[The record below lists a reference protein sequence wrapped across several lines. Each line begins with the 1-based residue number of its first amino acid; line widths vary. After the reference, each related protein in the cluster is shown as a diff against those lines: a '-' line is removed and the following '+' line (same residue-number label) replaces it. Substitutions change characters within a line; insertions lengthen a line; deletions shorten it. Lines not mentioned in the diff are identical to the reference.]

1 MKKTGFWI
9 ALIGV
14 ILVCSALPLLLLRG
28 DGEGGQARILLHGEE
43 LRTVDLADAS
53 SETFVVEGEE
63 GQRNVVAVEPG
74 RIRVTEAS
82 CPDQVCV
89 RQGWI
94 RDGATPIVCLPHGL
108 VIEITGVEDGPDGA
122 AG

>member
-9 ALIGV
+9 AIIGV
-14 ILVCSALPLLLLRG
+14 ILICSMLPLLLLRG
-28 DGEGGQARILLHGEE
+28 NGEGGIARILVDGEQ
-43 LRTVDLADAS
+43 LRSVDLAS
-53 SETFVVEGEE
+53 SATETFEVVSEDGD
-63 GQRNVVAVEPG
+63 RNVVAIERG
-74 RIRVTEAS
+74 RIRVTEAN

-94 RDGATPIVCLPHGL
+94 SDSATPIVCLPHGL

>member
-14 ILVCSALPLLLLRG
+14 ILAYSLLPLLLLGG
-28 DGEGGQARILLHGEE
+28 DGEGGVARVLVHGEE
-43 LRTVDLADAS
+43 LRTVDLAS
-53 SETFVVEGEE
+53 SATSFTVEGED
-63 GQRNVVAVEPG
+63 GGRNVVEVERG
-74 RIRVTEAS
+74 RIRVAEAD

-94 RDGATPIVCLPHGL
+94 SDSATPIVCLPHGL
-108 VIEITGVEDGPDGA
+108 VIEITGAGDGPDGA

>member
-9 ALIGV
+9 AIVAV
-14 ILVCSALPLLLLRG
+14 ILVCSLIPLFLLRAG
-28 DGEGGQARILLHGEE
+28 EEGGRARILLHGEE
-43 LRTVDLADAS
+43 LRTVDLTS
-53 SETFVVEGEE
+53 SATETFAVEGED
-63 GQRNVVAVEPG
+63 GHRNVVAVEKG
-74 RIRVTEAS
+74 RIRVTEAN

>member
-9 ALIGV
+9 VVLAV
-14 ILVCSALPLLLLRG
+14 ILACSLGPLFLLRG
-28 DGEGGQARILLHGEE
+28 SGEGGEARILLDGEE
-43 LRTVDLADAS
+43 LRVIDLAGADP
-53 SETFVVEGEE
+53 ETFAVEGKD
-63 GQRNVVAVEPG
+63 GHRNVVEVERG
-74 RIRVTEAS
+74 RIRVTEAN

-94 RDGATPIVCLPHGL
+94 SDGATPIVCLPHAL
-108 VIEITGVEDGPDGA
+108 VIEITGAQDGPDGA

>member
-43 LRTVDLADAS
+43 LRTVDLANAS
-53 SETFVVEGEE
+53 SETFVVEGED

>member
-1 MKKTGFWI
+1 MKKTGFWV
-9 ALIGV
+9 AVIGV
-14 ILVCSALPLLLLRG
+14 ILVCSLLPLLLLG
-28 DGEGGQARILLHGEE
+28 GSGEGGMARILVHGEE
-43 LRTVDLADAS
+43 LHTVDLAS
-53 SETFVVEGEE
+53 SATTFTVEGED
-63 GQRNVVAVEPG
+63 GGRNVVAVEHG
-74 RIRVTEAS
+74 RIRVTEAD

-108 VIEITGVEDGPDGA
+108 VIEIVGVEDGPDGA

>member
-1 MKKTGFWI
+1 MKKTKFWI
-9 ALIGV
+9 AVIAV
-14 ILVCSALPLLLLRG
+14 ILACSLVPLFLFG
-28 DGEGGQARILLHGEE
+28 ANDEGGRARILQDGRE
-43 LRTVDLADAS
+43 LRVVDLAS
-53 SETFVVEGEE
+53 SATEKFEVEGKD
-63 GQRNVVAVEPG
+63 GHRNVVEIEAG
-74 RIRVTEAS
+74 RIRVAEAN

-94 RDGATPIVCLPHGL
+94 SNGATPIVCLPHGL